1 MPATLDLGNAHLTRR
16 HGGLLAIY
24 TLVDEDERALVLL
37 PALRR
42 NAAWFI
48 VGESAAYRY
57 DDPGYLALQA
67 MFACSVLGIE
77 PTAGNALRV
86 ATIVHEG
93 LPDLIRMP
101 GAPLAPLGAALGEV
115 TLRVDGKPLSGATL
129 YAFCPPRTRWRGIA
143 CSAQATA

>member
-1 MPATLDLGNAHLTRR
+1 MPATLDLRNAHLSRR
-16 HGGLLAIY
+16 HGDLLAVY
-24 TLVDEDERALVLL
+24 TWVEDERALVLL

-57 DDPGYLALQA
+57 DDPGYLARQA
-67 MFACSVLGIE
+67 MFACTVLGIE

-86 ATIVHEG
+86 ATIIHEG

-101 GAPLAPLGAALGEV
+101 GPPLAPLGAALGEV

-129 YAFCPPRTRWRGIA
+129 HAERSGVHYG
-143 CSAQATA
+143 